1 MRELVYRLPE
11 SKATNRD
18 APELALL
25 GRRAGDAISS
35 GVNARNYRHAY
46 PHRQAPI
53 AWIGCQA

>member
-1 MRELVYRLPE
+1 MTGLVSRLAD
-11 SKATNRD
+11 SKSRNRD

-46 PHRQAPI
+46 SLRQAPTT
-53 AWIGCQA
+53 WLGCRV

>member
-1 MRELVYRLPE
+1 MRGLLFWLPE
-11 SKATNRD
+11 SMATNRD

-46 PHRQAPI
+46 PLRQAPI
-53 AWIGCQA
+53 AWIGCKE